1 MYHYSTDTVESVDIS
16 EVVKAKPTPSGILL
30 TEDMK
35 DDVHSK
41 TGMYSLEN
49 LYLPEY

>member
-30 TEDMK
+30 IK
-35 DDVHSK
+35 DTKNDAHSK
-41 TGMYSLEN
+41 TGIYSLGN
-49 LYLPEY
+49 SYQPEY